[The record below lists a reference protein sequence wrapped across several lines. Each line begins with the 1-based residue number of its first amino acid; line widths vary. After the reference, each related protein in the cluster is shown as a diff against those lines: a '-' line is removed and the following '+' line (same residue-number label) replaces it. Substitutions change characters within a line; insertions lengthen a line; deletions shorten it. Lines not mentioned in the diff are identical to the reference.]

1 MPPTLLYV
9 KKLRKF
15 AALYSGPRNL
25 FIQNCMFSVYIIY
38 ICNSCSKIIIF
49 KDFFFQQVCWT
60 MNNLLKIINT
70 LTRQN
75 TEYQAQT
82 ERNDIKL
89 VLIARKTDN
98 TAAVKYEN
106 NKYTCLF
113 CLFLSLFR
121 ANLIFFSSS
130 WAKIFLVL
138 RKAIKIW
145 ILWLKML
152 TDT

>member
-1 MPPTLLYV
+1 
-9 KKLRKF
+9 
-15 AALYSGPRNL
+15 
-25 FIQNCMFSVYIIY
+25 
-38 ICNSCSKIIIF
+38 
-49 KDFFFQQVCWT
+49 

-106 NKYTCLF
+106 NKYTCTCLF

-121 ANLIFFSSS
+121 AILIYFRVPEQKYS
-130 WAKIFLVL
+130 
-138 RKAIKIW
+138 
-145 ILWLKML
+145 
-152 TDT
+152 

>member
-1 MPPTLLYV
+1 
-9 KKLRKF
+9 
-15 AALYSGPRNL
+15 
-25 FIQNCMFSVYIIY
+25 
-38 ICNSCSKIIIF
+38 
-49 KDFFFQQVCWT
+49 

-121 ANLIFFSSS
+121 AILIYFRVPEQKYS
-130 WAKIFLVL
+130 
-138 RKAIKIW
+138 
-145 ILWLKML
+145 
-152 TDT
+152 

>member
-1 MPPTLLYV
+1 
-9 KKLRKF
+9 
-15 AALYSGPRNL
+15 
-25 FIQNCMFSVYIIY
+25 
-38 ICNSCSKIIIF
+38 
-49 KDFFFQQVCWT
+49 
-60 MNNLLKIINT
+60 MNNLFKIINT

-121 ANLIFFSSS
+121 AILIYFRVPEQ
-130 WAKIFLVL
+130 KYY
-138 RKAIKIW
+138 
-145 ILWLKML
+145 
-152 TDT
+152 